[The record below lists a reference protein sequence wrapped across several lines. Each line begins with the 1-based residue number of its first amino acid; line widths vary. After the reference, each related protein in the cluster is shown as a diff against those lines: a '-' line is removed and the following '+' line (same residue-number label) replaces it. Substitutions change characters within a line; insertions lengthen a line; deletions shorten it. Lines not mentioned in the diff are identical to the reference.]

1 MIPVNKDSGNETYPM
16 VSVIIPVKN
25 EAKRI
30 VACLESLI
38 AVNYPKDRYE
48 VILVDNGSTDGTAQM
63 ALNYGV
69 RVIACHDQMISGS
82 RNMGA
87 NLANGSLL
95 AFVDADVTVSK
106 DWLSSAIECL
116 NQNLGAGCVG
126 SFPLPPDESGWVT
139 KLWWFLQIPKSFKS
153 DEEVNWLPSMN
164 MVVKKE
170 AYELVKGF
178 NPDLVTCEDVDF
190 CYRLGAKYKIVY
202 CKDMVAIHYGE
213 PKSLRELFKKE
224 RWRGTSN
231 YDGLRAHGLRI
242 DELPSLLLP
251 LYYWIIAIW
260 FLLAIVALKWE
271 SLIVNLFCW
280 VVPPLLKSYLS
291 AKKVS
296 NYKFLHKMTICYF
309 VYSIARTFAAI
320 DWIRGKLSHLIIKK
334 G

>member
-1 MIPVNKDSGNETYPM
+1 MIAVEKSSYNETYPM
-16 VSVIIPVKN
+16 VSIIIPVKN

-30 VACLESLI
+30 VACLESILSI
-38 AVNYPKDRYE
+38 NYPKERYE
-48 VILVDNGSTDGTAQM
+48 IILVDNGSTDETGQVGKS
-63 ALNYGV
+63 YGAKV
-69 RVIACHDQMISGS
+69 FVHPELTISGL
-82 RNMGA
+82 RNVGA
-87 NLANGSLL
+87 SAALGSLL
-95 AFVDADVTVSK
+95 GFIDADVIISK
-106 DWLSSAIECL
+106 DWLTSAINCL
-116 NQNLGAGCVG
+116 NRSPDTGCVG
-126 SFPLPPDESGWVT
+126 CYPFPPEQNGWVA
-139 KLWWFLQIPKSFKS
+139 KSWWFLQIPKNFES

-190 CYRLGAKYKIVY
+190 CYRLGPKYKIVY
-202 CKDMVAIHYGE
+202 CKDMEAIHYGE

-260 FLLAIVALKWE
+260 FVLAIVALKWE
-271 SLIVNLFCW
+271 SLIVNLFCS

-296 NYKFLHKMTICYF
+296 NYKSLHKMTICYF
-309 VYSIARTFAAI
+309 VYSIARTVAAI